1 MTDFHLHFTFQAL
14 VIAAIFLVLWQIK
27 VADCLDG
34 MRYSSKDWW
43 FRIRRGSM
51 FIKLGA
57 LCWGVV
63 YGYSNHWTPWPPVIL
78 FIAAFDVCVL
88 AQVKIMK
95 RDLVRL
101 ERLASMSGRGRVGER
116 G

>member
-1 MTDFHLHFTFQAL
+1 MVDSHLHFIFQTL
-14 VIAAIFLVLWQIK
+14 VVIAIGLVLWQIK

-34 MRYSSKDWW
+34 LRHSSKDWW
-43 FRIRRGSM
+43 FQIRRVAM
-51 FIKLGA
+51 FLMLGA

-63 YGYSNHWTPWPPVIL
+63 YGHSTGWTPWPPMLL

-88 AQVKIMK
+88 AQVCIMK

-101 ERLASMSGRGRVGER
+101 ERLASISGKSRVNL
-116 G
+116 